1 MAALS
6 SHSGNTVD
14 LGGGKMAVATLAVG
28 SDGTPASAG
37 GGGGATAAG
46 TATVTSVADSAT
58 SVTLKALNASRLG
71 LSIVNDSS
79 ARLYIKCGTTAT
91 VTDYT
96 VSLGQ
101 HESWECPF
109 GFTGRVDGIWETD
122 PGTGAARVTEYT
134 A

>member
-1 MAALS
+1 MTQLTNQ
-6 SHSGNTVD
+6 SGNTVD
-14 LGGGKMAVATLAVG
+14 LGSGKMAVAVVQVDSTGAAV
-28 SDGTPASAG
+28 SSG